1 MGEATAQATC
11 PLQLDVLPANFQKH
25 VDPKAPAPL
34 RMMGAKALV
43 PMGPKDMATAL
54 FMLTFD
60 ADPNVRETAAKSAAG
75 LPDRVLAVA
84 LRDETADPRVLD
96 YYVSALASK
105 LEYLEMLV
113 LNPSTP
119 DEAVARVAAMPQE
132 KLVEIVAQ
140 NQLRILRHDGIV
152 RALIANPVTRPSTA
166 DNITDFC
173 VRSGLVLAD
182 MPAFQAARKRV
193 LGAGVD
199 EREAAEAAAKAA
211 LEEAGAVE
219 ALEEIGAA
227 DTAGETPEEPKED
240 EELDAD
246 GKRKRLTIKQQIQK
260 LSIAKK
266 IEWANKKG
274 NKEVRT
280 ILLRDP
286 NKLVQLAVVQ
296 SARITDGEIAKIASS
311 RTSPNEVLQHI
322 YNNRLLM
329 KNSPRSRWRWQCASS
344 PSCGRASSSRSPR
357 TATSP
362 ARCRPRPRSS
372 WKRRSDR
379 PSRRVPRRPRQERSA
394 AEYGGGWR
402 QCAAGRLPAGHAMPI
417 LDGEGAAMGHP
428 VESSA
433 APAQQDVRFEPRRV
447 EKPWGY
453 ELLQPGDSMRI
464 RPGTIHRMVAL
475 TDCDVLE
482 ASTPELD
489 DVVRLED
496 RYGRS

>member
-1 MGEATAQATC
+1 
-11 PLQLDVLPANFQKH
+11 
-25 VDPKAPAPL
+25 
-34 RMMGAKALV
+34 
-43 PMGPKDMATAL
+43 
-54 FMLTFD
+54 
-60 ADPNVRETAAKSAAG
+60 
-75 LPDRVLAVA
+75 
-84 LRDETADPRVLD
+84 
-96 YYVSALASK
+96 
-105 LEYLEMLV
+105 MLV
-113 LNPSTP
+113 LTPSTP

-219 ALEEIGAA
+219 ALEEIGAT

-246 GKRKRLTIKQQIQK
+246 GKRKRLTIKQQIGK

-296 SARITDGEIAKIASS
+296 SARITDGEIAKIASA

-329 KNSPRSRWRWQCASS
+329 KNYTIKVNLVNNPKVPVAVAMRFLSILRQSELKSLSKNRNVSRALQ
-344 PSCGRASSSRSPR
+344 
-357 TATSP
+357 T
-362 ARCRPRPRSS
+362 
-372 WKRRSDR
+372 
-379 PSRRVPRRPRQERSA
+379 Q
-394 AEYGGGWR
+394 
-402 QCAAGRLPAGHAMPI
+402 
-417 LDGEGAAMGHP
+417 
-428 VESSA
+428 
-433 APAQQDVRFEPRRV
+433 AQKLL
-447 EKPWGY
+447 EKK
-453 ELLQPGDSMRI
+453 
-464 RPGTIHRMVAL
+464 V
-475 TDCDVLE
+475 
-482 ASTPELD
+482 
-489 DVVRLED
+489 
-496 RYGRS
+496 